1 MNSHSAFPITQLEIT
16 PKSLGKVDILAPV
29 SYIGEGFLSL
39 TDFARLQLE
48 ASHLDP
54 QDGFYCEL
62 RTHHQDGGVPVME
75 VSLKGQMQL
84 ACQRCL
90 QPLIFEFSQKKR
102 FVFMKTEE
110 EADEFPLDDEAQEA
124 LVASHH
130 VDLLEAIEDEI
141 LLAIPYA
148 PKHPMGDCQ
157 MSQAGDGLGDENPF
171 KVLKSL
177 KK

>member
-1 MNSHSAFPITQLEIT
+1 MSSHSAFPITQLAIT

-29 SYIGEGFLSL
+29 SYKGEGFLSL

-48 ASHLDP
+48 ASGLAA

-62 RTHHQDGGVPVME
+62 RTHRDGGVPVME
-75 VSLKGQMQL
+75 ISLKGQMQL

-102 FVFMKTEE
+102 FVFVKTEE

-148 PKHPMGDCQ
+148 PKHPAGDCQ
-157 MSQAGDGLGDENPF
+157 MSQAGEGMGDENPF

>member
-1 MNSHSAFPITQLEIT
+1 MSSHSAFPITQLAIT

-29 SYIGEGFLSL
+29 SYKGEGFLSL

-48 ASHLDP
+48 ASGLAA

-62 RTHHQDGGVPVME
+62 HTHRDGGVPVME
-75 VSLKGQMQL
+75 ISLKGQMQL

-90 QPLIFEFSQKKR
+90 QPLVFEFSQKKR
-102 FVFMKTEE
+102 FVFVKTEE

-148 PKHPMGDCQ
+148 PKHPAGDCQ
-157 MSQAGDGLGDENPF
+157 MSQAGEGMGDENPF

>member
-1 MNSHSAFPITQLEIT
+1 MNTHSAFPITQLAIT
-16 PKSLGKVDILAPV
+16 PKSLGKIDILAPV
-29 SYIGEGFLSL
+29 SYKGEGFLSL

-48 ASHLDP
+48 ASHLDA

-62 RTHHQDGGVPVME
+62 RTHHQDGGMPVME
-75 VSLKGQMQL
+75 ISLKGQMQL

-90 QPLIFEFSQKKR
+90 QLLIFEFSQKKR
-102 FVFMKTEE
+102 FVFVKTEE
-110 EADEFPLDDEAQEA
+110 EADDFPVDNDAEEAM
-124 LVASHH
+124 VASHSF
-130 VDLLEAIEDEI
+130 DLLEAIEDEI

-148 PKHPMGDCQ
+148 PKHPVGDCQ
-157 MSQAGDGLGDENPF
+157 MRQAGEGMGDENPF

>member
-1 MNSHSAFPITQLEIT
+1 MSSHSAFPITQLAIT

-29 SYIGEGFLSL
+29 SYKGEGFLSL

-48 ASHLDP
+48 ASGLAA

-62 RTHHQDGGVPVME
+62 RTHRDGGVPVME
-75 VSLKGQMQL
+75 ISLKGQMQL

-102 FVFMKTEE
+102 FVFVKTEE

-124 LVASHH
+124 LVASQHI
-130 VDLLEAIEDEI
+130 DLLEAIEDEI

-148 PKHPMGDCQ
+148 PKHPAGDCQ
-157 MSQAGDGLGDENPF
+157 MSQAGEEMGDENPF
-171 KVLKSL
+171 KVLKNI